1 MEKALELS
9 KKYHALLKKNKVDTP
24 LRLAH
29 FFAQIEHESGLKAV
43 SENLNY
49 SMNGL
54 RKTFGK
60 YFKTMAEASYFAG
73 NPEKIANK
81 VYANRMGNGDER
93 SGDGW
98 KYRGRGF
105 IQITGKSLYEKLSK
119 EVKVDYVNEPDLLLT
134 EADAMIS
141 ALWYWTNIKGN
152 ELADK
157 NQLDSISD
165 LINIGRKTLTIGDAN
180 GYEHR
185 KKTLEKMVKLFK

>member
-9 KKYHALLKKNKVDTP
+9 KKYNAILKKNKVDNP
-24 LRLAH
+24 KRLSH
-29 FFAQIEHESGLKAV
+29 FFSQLEHESGLKPV

-54 RKTFGK
+54 KKTFGK
-60 YFKTMAEASYFAG
+60 YFSTMVEASHYAG
-73 NPEKIANK
+73 YPKKIANK
-81 VYANRMGNGDER
+81 VYANRMGNGDEC

-105 IQITGKSLYEKLSK
+105 IQITGKDLYEKLSK
-119 EVKVDYVNEPDLLLT
+119 ETKVDYINNPDLLLT

-141 ALWYWTNIKGN
+141 ALWYWNSIKGN

-157 NQLDSISD
+157 DDLDSISD
-165 LINIGRKTLTIGDAN
+165 LINIGRKTKAIGDAN
-180 GYEHR
+180 GYKDR
-185 KKTLEKMVKLFK
+185 KSKLEKMTKLFK